1 MPKCRSC
8 DTPIEAFMSFGQ
20 QPLANALLA
29 PTNLHAYQPT
39 YELAPAMCSGCGLFQ
54 LLEQPTATSMFTEQY
69 PFFTSSSK
77 FMSDHFEALA
87 HNLIEN
93 DRSLNNKGFVIDIG
107 SNDGTLLKSFAK
119 TAINHLGVEPSKSVA
134 ELAKKN
140 GVNTHISFFNS
151 ETASLI
157 RKEYGPA
164 DIILGTNVIAHIA
177 TINDVALGVTSLLKE
192 KGVFIIEA
200 VYLGDMILN
209 TAFDQLYDEH
219 VFTFSAT
226 AVTNIFRQHGL
237 ELVNVEPQTV
247 HGGSMRYTL
256 APLGS
261 RERSGTVEN
270 LLNEEARMGLTNP
283 RTYALFRQRCEI
295 IRRDLPRLVHEISA
309 SGRKVVGYGATA
321 KSVTVL
327 NYCGL
332 GINDISWIQDST
344 KTKQGMLS
352 PKTLIPIVSP
362 EYFREVA
369 PDYAILFAWN
379 HKDEIEIREQGWRKN
394 GGKWVSYLPEVTI
407 Q

>member
-20 QPLANALLA
+20 QPLANALLS
-29 PTNLHAYQPT
+29 PTNLHENQPT
-39 YELAPAMCSGCGLFQ
+39 YELAPAMCSACGLFQ

-77 FMSDHFEALA
+77 FMSNHFKALA
-87 HNLIEN
+87 QDLLKTHHT
-93 DRSLNNKGFVIDIG
+93 LNEKGFIIDIG
-107 SNDGTLLKSFAK
+107 SNDGTLLKTFAK
-119 TAINHLGVEPSKSVA
+119 TAVNHLGVEPSKSVA
-134 ELAKKN
+134 EMAKRN
-140 GVNTHISFFNS
+140 GINTDVSFFNS

-157 RKEYGPA
+157 RKKYGPA

-177 TINDVALGVTSLLKE
+177 TINDIALGVASLLKE
-192 KGVFIIEA
+192 NGVFIIEA
-200 VYLGDMILN
+200 VYLGDVILN

-226 AVTNIFRQHGL
+226 AVANVFRKHGL

-256 APLGS
+256 APSGS
-261 RERSGTVEN
+261 REPSGAVDI
-270 LLNEEARMGLTNP
+270 LLNEEARIGLTKP
-283 RTYALFRQRCEI
+283 GTYVLFRERCET
-295 IRRDLPRLVHEISA
+295 IRRDLPLLVREIA
-309 SGRKVVGYGATA
+309 ALGRKIVGYGATA

-332 GINDISWIQDST
+332 GRNDISWIQDST

-379 HKDEIEIREQGWRKN
+379 HKDEIEIREQKWRKD
-394 GGKWVSYLPEVTI
+394 GGKWVFYLPEVTI

>member
-20 QPLANALLA
+20 QPLANALVA
-29 PTNLHAYQPT
+29 PTNQHAYQPT

-54 LLEQPTATSMFTEQY
+54 LLEQPTATSMFTEEY

-93 DRSLNNKGFVIDIG
+93 DPSLNDKGFIIDIG
-107 SNDGTLLKSFAK
+107 SNDGTLLKKFAK
-119 TAINHLGVEPSKSVA
+119 TDINHLGVEPSKSVA
-134 ELAKKN
+134 EMAKKK
-140 GVNTHISFFNS
+140 GVNTQVSFFNS
-151 ETASLI
+151 QTASLI
-157 RKEYGPA
+157 RQKYGPA
-164 DIILGTNVIAHIA
+164 DIILGTNVIAHIG
-177 TINDVALGVTSLLKE
+177 TINDIALGVTSLLKE
-192 KGVFIIEA
+192 NGVFIIEA

-226 AVTNIFRQHGL
+226 AVRNVFRKHGL
-237 ELVNVEPQTV
+237 ELVNVEPQIV

-256 APLGS
+256 ALPGS
-261 RERSGTVEN
+261 RECSDAVED
-270 LLNEEARMGLTNP
+270 LLNEEARKGLMNP
-283 RTYALFRQRCEI
+283 ATYVLFRERCEA
-295 IRRDLPRLVHEISA
+295 IRRDLPLLVREIST
-309 SGRKVVGYGATA
+309 SGKKIVGYGATA

-332 GINDISWIQDST
+332 EINDISWIQDST
-344 KTKQGMLS
+344 ITKQGMLS

-362 EYFREVA
+362 EYFRKVA

-379 HKDEIEIREQGWRKN
+379 HKEEIESQEQGWRNN
-394 GGKWVSYLPEVTI
+394 GGKWVFYLPEVTI
-407 Q
+407 R